1 MGLKFGAWVNFY
13 ILQDNKN
20 CEVYDRIFS
29 GCRYIHVIILP
40 LAIPVKLHS
49 TN

>member
-1 MGLKFGAWVNFY
+1 MHGLISIFCKTTKTVKCVIEFSVDA
-13 ILQDNKN
+13 DN
-20 CEVYDRIFS
+20 
-29 GCRYIHVIILP
+29 IHVIILP